1 MIIRKYEQSDF
12 IKMTDFE
19 FWRGGLLQNAKYI
32 TYDDGVICLVAEID
46 GDIIGY
52 ICGENTYMCGNILFA
67 TEVREE
73 YRKQG
78 VFKTLLAEYEKL
90 ANTAITVVHNA
101 QLNDFYSKVGFT
113 VGDNLRAS
121 VKEV

>member
-1 MIIRKYEQSDF
+1 MIIRKYEQNDF

-32 TYDDGVICLVAEID
+32 TYNDGVICLVAEID

-67 TEVREE
+67 TEVRAE

-101 QLNDFYSKVGFT
+101 QLSDFYSKVGFI
-113 VGDNLRAS
+113 VGDNLRTS
-121 VKEV
+121 IKEV

>member
-12 IKMTDFE
+12 IQMIDFE

-32 TYDDGVICLVAEID
+32 NYDDGMICLVAEMD

-78 VFKTLLAEYEKL
+78 VFKALLAEYEKL

-101 QLNDFYSKVGFT
+101 QLNDFYSKVGFI